1 MDVIYSATG
10 EDWIPT
16 AAQIKAEMVELAKAG
31 RGPVTRKDAIES
43 FRRDAAKEAAG
54 VMEGEMRA
62 ERMMD
67 FVMNGGDPEDAA
79 WALAT
84 GWA

>member
-1 MDVIYSATG
+1 MDIVRSYLNGDYVPSAT
-10 EDWIPT
+10 E
-16 AAQIKAEMVELAKAG
+16 IKTEMVRLAKEG
-31 RGPVTRKDAIES
+31 RGPVTRKDAI
-43 FRRDAAKEAAG
+43 AALERAEDEILAG
-54 VMEGEMRA
+54 IQEGEMRA

-67 FVMNGGDPEDAA
+67 FVMGGGDPEDAA

>member
-1 MDVIYSATG
+1 MDVIYNYNG
-10 EDWIPT
+10 EAWIPT

-43 FRRDAAKEAAG
+43 FRRDAEKEAAG

-67 FVMNGGDPEDAA
+67 FVMSGGDPEDAA

>member
-1 MDVIYSATG
+1 MDVIHSATC

-16 AAQIKAEMVELAKAG
+16 AAEVKAKMVELAKAS
-31 RGPVTRKDAIES
+31 RGPGARKDAIEA
-43 FRRDAAKEAAG
+43 FQRAEDEEWAG
-54 VMEGEMRA
+54 ILEGEMRA

-67 FVMNGGDPEDAA
+67 FVMSGGDPEDAA

>member
-43 FRRDAAKEAAG
+43 FQRAEEKEWAG
-54 VMEGEMRA
+54 ILEGEMRA

-67 FVMNGGDPEDAA
+67 FVMSGGDPEDAA